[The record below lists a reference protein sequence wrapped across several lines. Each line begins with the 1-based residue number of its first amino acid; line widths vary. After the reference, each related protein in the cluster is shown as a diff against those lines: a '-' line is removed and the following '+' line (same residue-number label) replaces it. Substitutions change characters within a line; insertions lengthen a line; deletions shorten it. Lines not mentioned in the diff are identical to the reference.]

1 MRQVRVKITT
11 PDDLYPGVQ
20 AVAKK
25 LGIPFDTTV
34 QLLMSGCS
42 VPLREQI
49 AEALIILAESKEDQ
63 E

>member
-1 MRQVRVKITT
+1 MREVKIRITV
-11 PDDLYPGVQ
+11 PDELEPGVL

-49 AEALIILAESKEDQ
+49 AAALIILSESKGAAV
-63 E
+63 

>member
-1 MRQVRVKITT
+1 MRQVSVKITI

>member
-1 MRQVRVKITT
+1 MRQVSVKITI

-34 QLLMSGCS
+34 QLLMIGCPI
-42 VPLREQI
+42 PLRDQI